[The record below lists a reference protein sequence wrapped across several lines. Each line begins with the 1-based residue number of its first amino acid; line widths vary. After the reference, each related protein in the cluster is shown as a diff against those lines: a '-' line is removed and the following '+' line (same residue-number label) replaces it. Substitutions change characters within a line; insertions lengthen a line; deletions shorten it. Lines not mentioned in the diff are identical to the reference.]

1 MAWSCD
7 TCNLTLTKELDI
19 KNHIVKRHGDLDDL
33 TYESLLKSAAQYAA
47 IWIQQQ
53 SCPFCKSFSAHTK
66 RQFVSHLGRH
76 LQEISH
82 AAIPSSV
89 ISDDHVE
96 IEEDTDDE
104 TTEEGKPPDTTVD
117 EVEESGQPEAK
128 PFDMPTSL
136 GGEFA
141 CQTWEY

>member
-1 MAWSCD
+1 MAWTCD
-7 TCNLTLTKELDI
+7 ICNLTLTKELEI
-19 KNHIVKRHGDLDDL
+19 KNHVEKRHGDLDDL
-33 TYESLLKSAAQYAA
+33 NYESLLKSASQCTAT
-47 IWIQQQ
+47 WIRQQ
-53 SCPFCKSFSAHTK
+53 SCPFCNIFSANTK

-89 ISDDHVE
+89 MSDDHVE
-96 IEEDTDDE
+96 IEEGTDDE
-104 TTEEGKPPDTTVD
+104 TIEEGKRGDSTVD

-128 PFDMPTSL
+128 PFDMPTSV

-141 CQTWEY
+141 YRT

>member
-1 MAWSCD
+1 MAWTCD
-7 TCNLTLTKELDI
+7 ICNLTLSKELDI
-19 KNHIVKRHGDLDDL
+19 KNHVAKRHGDLDDL
-33 TYESLLKSAAQYAA
+33 KYESLLKSASQYTA

-53 SCPFCKSFSAHTK
+53 SCPICKVFSAHTK

-89 ISDDHVE
+89 ISDDHME

-104 TTEEGKPPDTTVD
+104 TTEEGKGRDTTVG
-117 EVEESGQPEAK
+117 EVEEPGQLESRPSDK
-128 PFDMPTSL
+128 LTSVD
-136 GGEFA
+136 GEFGYR
-141 CQTWEY
+141 TWEH

>member
-1 MAWSCD
+1 MAWTCD
-7 TCNLTLTKELDI
+7 ICKLTLAKELDI
-19 KNHIVKRHGDLDDL
+19 KNHVAKRHSDLDDL
-33 TYESLLKSAAQYAA
+33 KYESLLKSASQYTA

-53 SCPFCKSFSAHTK
+53 SCPICKIFSAHTK

-82 AAIPSSV
+82 TAIPSSV
-89 ISDDHVE
+89 ISDDQVE

-104 TTEEGKPPDTTVD
+104 TTEDGKPHDTIVD

-128 PFDMPTSL
+128 SFDKLTSVD
-136 GGEFA
+136 GEFGYR
-141 CQTWEY
+141 T

>member
-1 MAWSCD
+1 MAWTCD
-7 TCNLTLTKELDI
+7 ICNLTLTKELDI
-19 KNHIVKRHGDLDDL
+19 KNHVEKRHGDLHDFK
-33 TYESLLKSAAQYAA
+33 YESLIKSASQYTAT
-47 IWIQQQ
+47 WIQQQ
-53 SCPFCKSFSAHTK
+53 SCPFCKIFSAHTK

-89 ISDDHVE
+89 MSDDHVE

-104 TTEEGKPPDTTVD
+104 TMEEGKRGDSTVD

-128 PFDMPTSL
+128 PFGLPTSFS
-136 GGEFA
+136 GECA
-141 CQTWEY
+141 YRT